1 MPSADYDL
9 RFLEAGLELLENY
22 LLSKDIYRP
31 IGIQAPPGKPPY
43 PQLTLG
49 WLLLS
54 LQRAQATC
62 QTASEKA
69 DLAHIQGQIEAI
81 SVKWQSAWNTKAK
94 AEFRARLNLW
104 RDFLSEYGEQ
114 PANNTDRYPYEVSR
128 RVLLQILGENSGQL
142 PAADQQALNGL
153 DLILRSHFRAGE
165 FIWDANL
172 IPNFPAADYW
182 YLYGDLLHNKG
193 TDD

>member
-31 IGIQAPPGKPPY
+31 IGVQAAPGEPPY

-49 WLLLS
+49 WLLLA
-54 LQRAQATC
+54 QRRAQATC
-62 QTASEKA
+62 QTISQKTA
-69 DLAHIQGQIEAI
+69 LARIQGRIDTTSA
-81 SVKWQSAWNTKAK
+81 KWRTAWNNKAQ

-104 RDFLSEYGEQ
+104 RDFLVEYGQ
-114 PANNTDRYPYEVSR
+114 NPANNDDRYPYEVNR
-128 RVLLQILGENSGQL
+128 RVMLRLLSENAGQL

-153 DLILRSHFRAGE
+153 DLILRSHFKPGG
-165 FIWDANL
+165 FIWDTDL
-172 IPNFPAADYW
+172 IPAFPESDYW
-182 YLYGDLLHNKG
+182 YLYGYLQQNKG
-193 TDD
+193 ANE